1 MLRRGPLLLLCAVAA
16 GVAGCAKEPP
26 AMPPP
31 RPPEVVVGRPVI
43 QEVSDYEEFTGKTEA
58 AMTVEVRPRVTGF
71 LEKAHFQ
78 EGADVR
84 KGDPLYELDARPFKT
99 DVDEAVAEVARLKA
113 QLELAVNELAR
124 AEALRSRGGISIE
137 EYRQKVA
144 ARDMTRAALDKA
156 EAAARSARIQ
166 LEHCTVRSP
175 IDGRVSRRWV
185 DPGNTVKANET
196 TLTLVVSHD
205 VYAYFDIDERTH
217 LRIKDFLERTNRSAG
232 EAKAVRVRLGL
243 ADEEGFPHEGT
254 INFIDNRVDP
264 GTGSVWARAVF
275 TKPPRRLDPGL
286 FVRVQVPVSDPH
298 RAILIPERALGTDQG
313 QKFVYVLNEKNEAI
327 YRRVELGG
335 QHGPLREVKK
345 GIEPTDRV
353 IVSGLQRVRPNAEV
367 KPREEKANDEG
378 K

>member
-1 MLRRGPLLLLCAVAA
+1 MLRRGLLLLMCAVAA

-26 AMPPP
+26 AMAPPK
-31 RPPEVVVGRPVI
+31 PPEVVIDRPVV
-43 QEVSDYEEFTGKTEA
+43 QEVTDHEEFTGKTEA

-71 LEKAHFQ
+71 LEKANFQ

-84 KGDPLYELDARPFKT
+84 KGDPLYEMDARPFKT
-99 DVDEAVAEVARLKA
+99 AVDEAEAEVARLKA
-113 QLELAVNELAR
+113 QLELAVTEATR
-124 AEALRSRGGISIE
+124 ADALRTRGGISVE
-137 EYRQKVA
+137 EYSQKLA

-156 EAAARSARIQ
+156 QAALRSARIQ
-166 LEHCTVRSP
+166 LEFCTIRSP
-175 IDGRVSRRWV
+175 IDGRISRRWV

-205 VYAYFDIDERTH
+205 VFAYFDIDERTH
-217 LRIKDFLERTNRSAG
+217 LRIKEFLGRKHLSAG
-232 EAKAVRVRLGL
+232 EQKAVRVRLGL
-243 ADEEGFPHEGT
+243 ADEDGFPHEGA
-254 INFIDNRVDP
+254 INFVDNRVDP
-264 GTGSVWARAVF
+264 GTGSVWVRAVF
-275 TKPPRRLDPGL
+275 TKPPKRLDPGL

-313 QKFVYVLNEKNEAI
+313 QKFVYVLNDKNEAI

-335 QHGPLREVKK
+335 QHGQLREVKK

-353 IVSGLQRVRPNAEV
+353 VVSGLQRVRPNAEV
-367 KPREEKANDEG
+367 KPREEKANGEG